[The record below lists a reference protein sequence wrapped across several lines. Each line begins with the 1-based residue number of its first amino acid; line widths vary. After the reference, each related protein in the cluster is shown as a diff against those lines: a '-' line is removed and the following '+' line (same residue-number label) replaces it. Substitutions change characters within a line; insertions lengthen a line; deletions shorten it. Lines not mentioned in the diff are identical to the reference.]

1 MSSDQIIEIDFKY
14 FNNPRW
20 HKTEVTCLD
29 YIKILASGMLDEKPL
44 DCVVAFDV
52 TTAEDKVRFIYSFT
66 RLKQGMT
73 PWTLESQQS

>member
-1 MSSDQIIEIDFKY
+1 
-14 FNNPRW
+14 
-20 HKTEVTCLD
+20 
-29 YIKILASGMLDEKPL
+29 L